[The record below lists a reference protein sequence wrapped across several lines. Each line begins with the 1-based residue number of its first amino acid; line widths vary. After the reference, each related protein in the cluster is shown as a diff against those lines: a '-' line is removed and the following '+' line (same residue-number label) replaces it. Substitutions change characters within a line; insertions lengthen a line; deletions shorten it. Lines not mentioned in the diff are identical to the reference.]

1 MNKLDKQIDLIG
13 DAYENYCKEYWNLS
27 FVIDEI
33 EYGSSFYNHDT
44 EDYTFEELSQE
55 EFIDKVKTDEK
66 FSKRWGIRIETRE
79 LSQRE
84 RCKLL
89 YKSWEQNGIS
99 PEHKE
104 VSTLW
109 VEYNNLMKKYN
120 IPTKLTTI
128 KYNGQTQEIYE

>member
-1 MNKLDKQIDLIG
+1 MGLVDKQIDLIG
-13 DAYENYCKEYWNLS
+13 DAYKNYE
-27 FVIDEI
+27 VIYEKDKTPGI
-33 EYGSSFYNHDT
+33 VY
-44 EDYTFEELSQE
+44 YTDPLKYRPYSKE
-55 EFIDKVKTDEK
+55 EFINKIKTDDE

-99 PEHKE
+99 PEYKE

>member
-1 MNKLDKQIDLIG
+1 MGLVDKQIDLIG
-13 DAYENYCKEYWNLS
+13 DAYENYCKEYEMGKHL
-27 FVIDEI
+27 E
-33 EYGSSFYNHDT
+33 GSGLLWMSKET
-44 EDYTFEELSQE
+44 METF
-55 EFIDKVKTDEK
+55 IYRIKTDDE
-66 FSKRWGIRIETRE
+66 FSKRWGITVETGE

-128 KYNGQTQEIYE
+128 NYNGQIQEIYE

>member
-1 MNKLDKQIDLIG
+1 MNNIDLIYE
-13 DAYENYCKEYWNLS
+13 AYKNYQWNQPKS
-27 FVIDEI
+27 FPAEPD
-33 EYGSSFYNHDT
+33 SNLT
-44 EDYTFEELSQE
+44 QE
-55 EFIDKVKTDEK
+55 EFVNKIKTDEV
-66 FSKRWGIRIETRE
+66 FSKRWGITVETGE

-128 KYNGQTQEIYE
+128 NYNGQIQEIYE